1 MRILVAGLG
10 AVGQRHARN
19 LRTLLGNE
27 LDLHAL
33 RQRRDRA
40 VITPELA
47 REPARDVESELGC
60 TVHLSLEEALAA
72 RPDAVVVA
80 TPSSG
85 HLDIALAAAEAG
97 CALYVEKP
105 LAHEWY
111 GVERLVET
119 SRALTTMVGCQWRF
133 HPAVQLLTRG
143 LAANE
148 LGRIVQVNL
157 HYGEWLPGWHPYE
170 DFRSSYAAR
179 AELGGGVTLTQIH
192 DYDLA
197 DALFGPAL
205 AVQAVGGARSSL
217 GIPVDDVMNTL
228 AEHEGPAGPL
238 TVSLSQNLVQRTPER
253 RLRIIGEG
261 GEISLD
267 LMKGRLDATRADGRR
282 VRHDFRGYA
291 RNTMFLDAMRHFLDA
306 AQRRVPTE
314 IPIAIGARV
323 LRTALAAR
331 RAAETGERITLESS
345 GAQ

>member
-19 LRTLLGNE
+19 LRTLLGDALE
-27 LDLHAL
+27 LHVL

-47 REPARDVESELGC
+47 REASRDVEAELGC
-60 TVHLSLEEALAA
+60 TVHLSLEHALAV
-72 RPDAVVVA
+72 RPDAVIVA

-85 HLDIALAAAEAG
+85 HLAIAMAAAEVG

-111 GVERLVET
+111 GVERLVEQ
-119 SRALTTMVGCQWRF
+119 SRTRTTMVGCQWRF
-133 HPAVQLLTRG
+133 HPAIRLLQRG
-143 LAANE
+143 LAAGE
-148 LGRIVQVNL
+148 LGRVVQVNL

-170 DFRSSYAAR
+170 DFRTSYAAR

-197 DALFGPAL
+197 DALFGPAI

-217 GIPVDDVMNTL
+217 AIPVDDVMNSL
-228 AEHEGPAGPL
+228 CEHRSAQGPV

-253 RLRIIGEG
+253 RLRVIGEG
-261 GEISLD
+261 GEVSVD
-267 LMKGRLDATRADGRR
+267 LLKGRLDATRADGRR
-282 VRHDFRGYA
+282 VRHDFRASA
-291 RNTMFLDAMRHFLDA
+291 RNTMFLDAMRHFIDA
-306 AQRRVPTE
+306 VAHRAQTD
-314 IPIAIGARV
+314 IPIATGARV

-331 RAAETGERITLESS
+331 RAATTGERILLEQR
-345 GAQ
+345 GME